1 MGLVDMALTDCKF
14 NNFFYNDR
22 LGILNSIMQ
31 AACQEENVL
40 HSGTTVLT

>member
-22 LGILNSIMQ
+22 LRILNSIMQ
-31 AACQEENVL
+31 ASCQEENVL
-40 HSGTTVLT
+40 YSSTTVLT